1 VCLHD
6 YWWRVISN
14 NSDFASNNNWIGIC
28 HPPSY
33 QFDSLFSKPGFG
45 RGLCASWGDG
55 TNSGPK
61 MCILRLSD
69 AGEPGANL
77 GESRAPGWQQQ
88 GPRLHWWNWDTSH
101 SYQHIAT
108 MTGAR
113 IHLWVVW
120 YSMFGCRD
128 PREPLQHRWG
138 GAKSACAKDQ
148 SDTGP
153 VPQKDR
159 MLQHS

>member
-1 VCLHD
+1 
-6 YWWRVISN
+6 
-14 NSDFASNNNWIGIC
+14 
-28 HPPSY
+28 
-33 QFDSLFSKPGFG
+33 
-45 RGLCASWGDG
+45 
-55 TNSGPK
+55 
-61 MCILRLSD
+61 
-69 AGEPGANL
+69 
-77 GESRAPGWQQQ
+77 
-88 GPRLHWWNWDTSH
+88 
-101 SYQHIAT
+101 